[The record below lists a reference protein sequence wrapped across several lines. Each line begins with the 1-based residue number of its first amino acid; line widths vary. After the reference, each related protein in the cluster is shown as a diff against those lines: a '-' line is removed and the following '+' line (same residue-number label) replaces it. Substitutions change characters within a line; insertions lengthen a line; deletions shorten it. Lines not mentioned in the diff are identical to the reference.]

1 MMDQPHDILRKARI
15 KKGYESAE
23 AAAKAFGWNV
33 VTYRSHENGIR
44 GVSGIPKEAAKR
56 YAAAFGIP
64 IGQLIAVDSNSTST
78 AEVAV
83 IGEAAFGVWR
93 TNALDR
99 EHTKNRKSL
108 SAPSLSSEG
117 KMRFAIKII
126 DDSVNKL
133 LLPGQFAIFITPS
146 EPIKNNALVVV
157 ERTRGDL
164 VERTVRRYIAAKPT
178 PKLVSHSTSPMYQE
192 TLLLSDGQ
200 GGAETVRIIGLVV
213 GTHSDYP
220 DGLIVT

>member
-23 AAAKAFGWNV
+23 AAAKAYGWNV
-33 VTYRSHENGIR
+33 TTYRSHENGIR
-44 GVSGIPKEAAKR
+44 GVRGIPKEAAKR
-56 YAAAFGIP
+56 YAAAFNIP
-64 IGQLIAVDSNSTST
+64 VWQLIDVDNHSTST
-78 AEVAV
+78 SEVTV
-83 IGEAAFGVWR
+83 IGDAAFGVWR

-117 KMRFAIKII
+117 KMRFAIRIA

-133 LLPGQFAIFITPS
+133 LQPGQFAIFVTPS
-146 EPIKNNALVVV
+146 EPIKNNSLVVV
-157 ERTRGDL
+157 ERTRSDL
-164 VERTVRRYIAAKPT
+164 VERTVRRYVAGKPS
-178 PKLVSHSTSPMYQE
+178 PKLVSYSTSPMYQE
-192 TLLLSDGQ
+192 TLQLSDGQ
-200 GGAETVRIIGLVV
+200 NGSDTVKIIGLVV

-220 DGLIVT
+220 EGLIVT